1 MKKYIHRIV
10 TGHEKQ
16 DMYAEQFLRT
26 NVVAVGWSEVG
37 DITNMKKGELKEV
50 CKDKLP
56 KGENVKEATSVL
68 SRFKDK
74 IKIGD
79 YVIAYK
85 SPNTI
90 VAVGEVVSDYFFNDK
105 DKLGDPNGLHYA
117 HKRRVNW
124 KEKPRMFNR
133 NFLNENLSSTVS
145 VPGTLITLE
154 YDIGNLEKELEKI
167 PEEEEKEK
175 LVEVES
181 EEKIRLYYKNNIE
194 QLGKSF
200 TSLDDRE
207 TSIGQVDILAK
218 DGDFWV
224 VIEVKRN
231 ASDSSV
237 GQLLGYMGAIKNDKR
252 TDKIKGIIIAESFN
266 DRVKKARDFLRDSNI
281 KITLYKCRLKFEGK
295 FI

>member
-1 MKKYIHRIV
+1 MKKYIQRVVI
-10 TGHEKQ
+10 GHKKQ

-26 NVVAVGWSEVG
+26 NVLAVGWYEVG
-37 DITNMKKGELKEV
+37 DITNMKKGELKKV

-85 SPNTI
+85 SSNTI

-133 NFLNENLSSTVS
+133 NFLNENLSSTLS
-145 VPGTLITLE
+145 VPETLITLE
-154 YDIGNLEKELEKI
+154 YDIENLEKELEKI

-175 LVEVES
+175 LVDLV
-181 EEKIRLYYKNNIE
+181 
-194 QLGKSF
+194 
-200 TSLDDRE
+200 LD
-207 TSIGQVDILAK
+207 
-218 DGDFWV
+218 
-224 VIEVKRN
+224 
-231 ASDSSV
+231 
-237 GQLLGYMGAIKNDKR
+237 
-252 TDKIKGIIIAESFN
+252 
-266 DRVKKARDFLRDSNI
+266 
-281 KITLYKCRLKFEGK
+281 KF
-295 FI
+295 